1 MNVTITTPVTTVA
14 EFYRALSSQLELG
27 GRRIANA
34 DALADILRE
43 KRVARVTVTG
53 WGISLS
59 DALLVLKVF
68 RDLGVTLRFS

>member
-1 MNVTITTPVTTVA
+1 MIDLKNKA
-14 EFYRALSSQLELG
+14 ESDKSFLLCA
-27 GRRIANA
+27 IPNA